1 MLLVFG
7 PRSTDYDFGPSH
19 PLTPRRFGPGIDL
32 LLAVGAAPGLAPEPA
47 TESELQL
54 CHSRHYLDVVR
65 RFSADPFGFPE
76 AGIADHGDNPPFA
89 DMHDAAAAV
98 AGGSIRAIEA
108 ILRGDVEHAQ
118 HPGGGLHHA
127 MADHASGFCIYDD
140 PALAIARARQDGKRV
155 LYVDLDVHHGDG
167 VQALHWSDPGVLT
180 FSIHESGRT
189 LFPGTGDVD
198 EVGGGS
204 AAGTSVNV
212 PVPAGT
218 SAAAWIAIVRTL
230 LPELAATFAP
240 DVIVSQHG
248 ADSHAWDPLAHLDVT
263 TTAMGEAAR
272 LVDAVAHAHAGG
284 RWLATGGGGYDAY
297 RVVPRAWA
305 LTWLAGAHREV
316 PGATPAAWRERWS
329 AEGIHY
335 GQAPLPETFD
345 DPELDARLA
354 AGRSDPIDARARAFG
369 ALVRRVFVPRLVR
382 EARDRGWLDSL
393 ASGGPTPSTMPGA
406 PGGSRGRPTVLARVT
421 PEVWAGLALQPGV
434 VAPASVSIAHG
445 VIAAS
450 LADGAHVSAAVVGS
464 AVVGLLVSRH
474 ADDAARRDVLA
485 LGVASHWRRQ
495 GIATALLLAH
505 RETTRPGDADELV
518 EVTLAERDVFEPME
532 PGARA
537 AIAAALLA
545 SAGYAIEPAP
555 SEIRAVDP
563 HAIRGV
569 RQWVTP

>member
-1 MLLVFG
+1 
-7 PRSTDYDFGPSH
+7 
-19 PLTPRRFGPGIDL
+19 
-32 LLAVGAAPGLAPEPA
+32 
-47 TESELQL
+47 
-54 CHSRHYLDVVR
+54 
-65 RFSADPFGFPE
+65 
-76 AGIADHGDNPPFA
+76 
-89 DMHDAAAAV
+89 
-98 AGGSIRAIEA
+98 
-108 ILRGDVEHAQ
+108 
-118 HPGGGLHHA
+118 
-127 MADHASGFCIYDD
+127 
-140 PALAIARARQDGKRV
+140 
-155 LYVDLDVHHGDG
+155 
-167 VQALHWSDPGVLT
+167 
-180 FSIHESGRT
+180 
-189 LFPGTGDVD
+189 
-198 EVGGGS
+198 
-204 AAGTSVNV
+204 
-212 PVPAGT
+212 
-218 SAAAWIAIVRTL
+218 
-230 LPELAATFAP
+230 
-240 DVIVSQHG
+240 
-248 ADSHAWDPLAHLDVT
+248 
-263 TTAMGEAAR
+263 
-272 LVDAVAHAHAGG
+272 VAHAHAGG

-316 PGATPAAWRERWS
+316 PAATPPAWRERWS
-329 AEGIHY
+329 AEGTHH

-354 AGRSDPIDARARAFG
+354 GGRSDPIDARARAFG

-450 LADGAHVSAAVVGS
+450 LVDGAHVSAAVVGS